1 MKSLL
6 EISEMNGKGVSKCVL
21 VSWSPQ
27 GHPWFR
33 DFLEGCTG
41 SSVQWCHG
49 WDWLWQKA
57 LKPHLWME
65 KAWGRK
71 GMGCGVKETR
81 LVLPRPLSPQSNTGC
96 VSFPAM
102 LRGCPSA
109 GLPIGELSRDSV
121 PAVLTGSWPC
131 PAWNTPNS
139 RLRRKM
145 HWGLQYLYSLDTVNP
160 HRHLGNSSS
169 AKFPDAI
176 WGSTSQQTFKE

>member
-65 KAWGRK
+65 KAWGVVWRK
-71 GMGCGVKETR
+71 PGTCFQG
-81 LVLPRPLSPQSNTGC
+81 LSPHRVTQDVFHSQQCC
-96 VSFPAM
+96 VVIR
-102 LRGCPSA
+102 LQGCPSGSSVETQCLRCWPEA
-109 GLPIGELSRDSV
+109 GHALPGTHQTPDSE
-121 PAVLTGSWPC
+121 GKC
-131 PAWNTPNS
+131 IE
-139 RLRRKM
+139 
-145 HWGLQYLYSLDTVNP
+145 GYSICTVWTQWT
-160 HRHLGNSSS
+160 L
-169 AKFPDAI
+169 I
-176 WGSTSQQTFKE
+176 VI